1 MNFVSKTIVIQQ
13 FPTKSATHFPKN
25 HHIKQLSDIIGN
37 MLIILDCQMFVYC
50 IAALSILIIGLLY
63 YSVHDFRKENKAIRN
78 FIHKQKVVIQDNTQ
92 RVTTTLGQLN
102 DQFIKEYRIN
112 SIKCANNKQQ
122 TNHIDQLFNIISDY
136 WSDLFSTDADQDR
149 LNELAQHIFNATK
162 EIQVITKSEP
172 IVSKK

>member
-1 MNFVSKTIVIQQ
+1 
-13 FPTKSATHFPKN
+13 
-25 HHIKQLSDIIGN
+25 
-37 MLIILDCQMFVYC
+37 MFVYC
-50 IAALSILIIGLLY
+50 IAALSILIIGFLY
-63 YSVHDFRKENKAIRN
+63 YSVYGFRKEKKAIRN
-78 FIHKQKVVIQDNTQ
+78 FIHKQEVVIQDNTQ

-102 DQFIKEYRIN
+102 DQFIKEYRIH

-162 EIQVITKSEP
+162 EIQTITKIESLAFKNE
-172 IVSKK
+172 I

>member
-1 MNFVSKTIVIQQ
+1 
-13 FPTKSATHFPKN
+13 
-25 HHIKQLSDIIGN
+25 
-37 MLIILDCQMFVYC
+37 MLIILWVAKMLLIFIYC

-102 DQFIKEYRIN
+102 DQFIKEYRIA
-112 SIKCANNKQQ
+112 SIKYAGNRQQ
-122 TNHIDQLFNIISDY
+122 TNRIDRLFNIISDY
-136 WSDLFSTDADQDR
+136 WSDLFDTNADQDR
-149 LNELAQHIFNATK
+149 LDELAQHIFNATK
-162 EIQVITKSEP
+162 EIQVITKSES

>member
-1 MNFVSKTIVIQQ
+1 
-13 FPTKSATHFPKN
+13 
-25 HHIKQLSDIIGN
+25 

-102 DQFIKEYRIN
+102 DQFIKEYRIG
-112 SIKCANNKQQ
+112 
-122 TNHIDQLFNIISDY
+122 
-136 WSDLFSTDADQDR
+136 
-149 LNELAQHIFNATK
+149 
-162 EIQVITKSEP
+162 
-172 IVSKK
+172 

>member
-1 MNFVSKTIVIQQ
+1 
-13 FPTKSATHFPKN
+13 
-25 HHIKQLSDIIGN
+25 

-50 IAALSILIIGLLY
+50 IAVLSILIIGLLY

-102 DQFIKEYRIN
+102 EQFVQEYRIA
-112 SIKCANNKQQ
+112 SIKCAGNRQQ
-122 TNHIDQLFNIISDY
+122 INRIDRLFNIISDY
-136 WSDLFSTDADQDR
+136 WSDLFSTNEDQDR
-149 LNELAQHIFNATK
+149 FNELAQHIFNATK